1 MIKNAKLYI
10 NGKEEA
16 KAAFGKNLTTNAA
29 PIRIRDGMDGLVDEV
44 QLLSS
49 ALTLAE
55 INQVMKEG
63 IQLAVQSSS
72 KATTSWGRVKIANN
86 GRVSTK

>member
-16 KAAFGKNLTTNAA
+16 NAAFGKNLTTNAA

-44 QLLSS
+44 HLLSS
-49 ALTLAE
+49 ALTLAV
-55 INQVMKEG
+55 I
-63 IQLAVQSSS
+63 
-72 KATTSWGRVKIANN
+72 
-86 GRVSTK
+86 

>member
-1 MIKNAKLYI
+1 MYI

-16 KAAFGKNLTTNAA
+16 KAAFGKTLTTNAA

-63 IQLAVQSSS
+63 IQFAVQSSS
-72 KATTSWGRVKIANN
+72 QATTSWGLIKLANP
-86 GRVSTK
+86 GRVSPK